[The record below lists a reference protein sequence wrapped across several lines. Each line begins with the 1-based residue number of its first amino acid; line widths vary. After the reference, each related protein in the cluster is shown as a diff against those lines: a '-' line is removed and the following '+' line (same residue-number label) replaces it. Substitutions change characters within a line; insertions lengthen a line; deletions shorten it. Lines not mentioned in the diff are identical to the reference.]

1 MKKKKVIALLLVLPI
16 LVNCQTPE
24 HMQKSN
30 LGVEPMPFD
39 TKTQPDVRGVI
50 SYDKYQVVVANGDET
65 VLDIA
70 KRLDLDPR
78 KFSLFNGLVESY
90 RPRRGELL
98 ALNKKIDPIKTT
110 NKTAWSQKN
119 TKSVLERAK
128 ETKQASVPTKGFAKH
143 TVETGETIY
152 SIARLYNVSVTS
164 LAKLNKLDA
173 EFTIYLGQNIIIP
186 ITQNKINLPKEKI
199 KTARKTLVDNQK
211 NNSSPLSEKNNQIGA
226 KNTFIMPVKGKIISK
241 YNPNNEKQKNQGIDF
256 QVSPGSPVFAAASGN
271 VALVTDNT
279 ENFGKI
285 VLIRHD
291 DNLISIYGRV
301 AKVLVKKNEV
311 VTRGQ
316 KIGSMAEN
324 ANDDTNQTILHFE
337 LRRGTQSVNPENYF
351 E

>member
-1 MKKKKVIALLLVLPI
+1 MKKKILITLLLVLPI
-16 LVNCQTPE
+16 LVNCQTQE
-24 HMQKSN
+24 NQQKSN
-30 LGVEPMPFD
+30 LDVEPLSFD
-39 TKTQPDVRGVI
+39 TKMPPDIRGVI
-50 SYDKYQVVVANGDET
+50 SYDKYQVVVANGNET

-90 RPRRGELL
+90 RPRQGELL
-98 ALNKKIDPIKTT
+98 ALNKKIDPIKNTD
-110 NKTAWSQKN
+110 KTVWSQKN
-119 TKSVLERAK
+119 TKNVLERAK
-128 ETKQASVPTKGFAKH
+128 ETKQVSVPTKGFAKH

-199 KTARKTLVDNQK
+199 KTASKKLVDNQK
-211 NNSSPLSEKNNQIGA
+211 NNAAPLSEKHNQIGS

-271 VALVTDNT
+271 VALITDNT

-285 VLIRHD
+285 VLIRHKN
-291 DNLISIYGRV
+291 NLISIYGRV

-311 VTRGQ
+311 VTKGQ
-316 KIGSMAEN
+316 KIGSMAEKEN
-324 ANDDTNQTILHFE
+324 GSKNQTILHFE
-337 LRRGTQSVNPENYF
+337 LRKGTQSVNPENYF

>member
-1 MKKKKVIALLLVLPI
+1 MKKKKVIILLLVLPI
-16 LVNCQTPE
+16 LVNCQIQE
-24 HMQKSN
+24 QMQKSN
-30 LGVEPMPFD
+30 LGVEPVPFD
-39 TKTQPDVRGVI
+39 TKTRPDVRGII
-50 SYDKYQVVVANGDET
+50 SYDKYQVVVANGNET

-90 RPRRGELL
+90 RPRQGELL
-98 ALNKKIDPIKTT
+98 ALNKKIDPIKKT

-119 TKSVLERAK
+119 TKHVLERAK
-128 ETKQASVPTKGFAKH
+128 ETKHVSVPTKSFAKH

-173 EFTIYLGQNIIIP
+173 EFTIYLGQNITIP
-186 ITQNKINLPKEKI
+186 ITQNKLSLPEKKV
-199 KTARKTLVDNQK
+199 KTPSKKLVDNQK
-211 NNSSPLSEKNNQIGA
+211 NNSVPISKKQNAIST
-226 KNTFIMPVKGKIISK
+226 KNTFVMPVKGKIISK
-241 YNPNNEKQKNQGIDF
+241 YDPNNEKQKNQGIDF

-271 VALVTDNT
+271 VALITDNT

-285 VLIRHD
+285 VLIRHKN
-291 DNLISIYGRV
+291 NLISIYGRV

-311 VTRGQ
+311 VTKGQ
-316 KIGSMAEN
+316 KIGSMAEKT
-324 ANDDTNQTILHFE
+324 NDDKNQTILHFE
-337 LRRGTQSVNPENYF
+337 LRRGTQSVNPQNYF